1 MLDIE
6 LVSYLLIFGLCV
18 VFSAF
23 TVERKSSVFS
33 FLTTTFWLTLAIV
46 HAGLSQA
53 SSYLS
58 LSFLFV
64 GLGFFFMVYGFALI
78 ISAFHTRKK
87 AQEWEIP

>member
-33 FLTTTFWLTLAIV
+33 FLTMIFWLTLAVV
-46 HAGLSQA
+46 HVGIAVESMYIHL
-53 SSYLS
+53 SYL
-58 LSFLFV
+58 FI
-64 GLGFFFMVYGFALI
+64 GLGFFFLVYGFVLI
-78 ISAFHTRKK
+78 VGAFQEQKQRR
-87 AQEWEIP
+87 EWELA

>member
-33 FLTTTFWLTLAIV
+33 FLTMIFWLTLAVV
-46 HAGLSQA
+46 HVGIAVESMYIHL
-53 SSYLS
+53 SYL
-58 LSFLFV
+58 FI
-64 GLGFFFMVYGFALI
+64 GLGFFFLVVMGDYCNILGP
-78 ISAFHTRKK
+78 HDR
-87 AQEWEIP
+87 